1 MIKGN
6 KSRLIETLIKRRFI
20 YLYLSIICFAGF
32 IICFAG
38 FIIAYAETMRYVS
51 NIGKVLMFLL
61 GSGAAFFLVEFILAP
76 WRNR

>member
-1 MIKGN
+1 M
-6 KSRLIETLIKRRFI
+6 RTAFYYLIAIFAIIMFLAS
-20 YLYLSIICFAGF
+20 LSAFVLMNISGM
-32 IICFAG
+32 G
-38 FIIAYAETMRYVS
+38 IIAYAETMRYVS